1 MTRSNRQYLDRLKAE
16 VIGMSKKLDNLSK
29 SYEQKLS
36 RLETQ
41 QARANQGLPLT
52 DSHGQTR

>member
-1 MTRSNRQYLDRLKAE
+1 
-16 VIGMSKKLDNLSK
+16 MSKKLDNLSK
-29 SYEQKLS
+29 SYEQKRS

-52 DSHGQTR
+52 DSNGNII

>member
-16 VIGMSKKLDNLSK
+16 VEGMSKKLSNLSK
-29 SYEQKLS
+29 SYEQKRS
-36 RLETQ
+36 RLKTQ

-52 DSHGQTR
+52 DSHGNII

>member
-16 VIGMSKKLDNLSK
+16 VVGMSKKLSNLSK
-29 SYEQKLS
+29 SYEQKRS

-52 DSHGQTR
+52 DSHGQAR

>member
-16 VIGMSKKLDNLSK
+16 VEGMSKKLDNLSK
-29 SYEQKLS
+29 SYEQKRS
-36 RLETQ
+36 RLKTQ

-52 DSHGQTR
+52 DSHGNII

>member
-16 VIGMSKKLDNLSK
+16 VEGMRKKLDNLSK
-29 SYEQKLS
+29 SYEQKRS
-36 RLETQ
+36 RLKTQ

>member
-1 MTRSNRQYLDRLKAE
+1 MTKSNRQYLDRLKAE
-16 VIGMSKKLDNLSK
+16 VVGMSKKLDNLSK
-29 SYEQKLS
+29 SYEQKRS

-52 DSHGQTR
+52 DSHGQKR

>member
-29 SYEQKLS
+29 SYEQNY
-36 RLETQ
+36 R
-41 QARANQGLPLT
+41 
-52 DSHGQTR
+52 D

>member
-16 VIGMSKKLDNLSK
+16 VVGMSKKLDNLSK
-29 SYEQKLS
+29 SYEQKRS
-36 RLETQ
+36 RLEIQ

-52 DSHGQTR
+52 DSHGNII